1 MGYSAASP
9 AWQSGGVD
17 TLTERLL
24 LHPFT
29 VEEAER
35 LLAGTPGDEYRW
47 EGGYPFADEL
57 DVVRMFLSIVEEQG
71 DPAPFGPYI
80 VRRIDDGAAIGGI
93 GFFGAPNAEGVVEFG
108 FGLVPRVRGHGFATE
123 AVLGALAIAA
133 QNGAAIARADTTP
146 DNTAA
151 QHVLRKAGMR
161 EVSRDAESV
170 VFESVLAGS
179 APAAGASA

>member
-1 MGYSAASP
+1 MGDLDVDP
-9 AWQSGGVD
+9 AWQSGVVD
-17 TLTERLL
+17 TLTERLI

-35 LLAGTPGDEYRW
+35 VLAGTPGEEDRW

-93 GFFGAPNAEGVVEFG
+93 GFFGAPDADGLVEFG
-108 FGLVPRVRGHGFATE
+108 FGLVPGVRGHGFATE
-123 AVLGALAIAA
+123 AVRGALTIAA
-133 QNGAAIARADTTP
+133 QNGARAARADTTP
-146 DNTAA
+146 DNEPA
-151 QHVLRKAGMR
+151 QHVLRKAGMS
-161 EVSRDAESV
+161 EISRDAETV
-170 VFESVLAGS
+170 LFEITL
-179 APAAGASA
+179 PAA